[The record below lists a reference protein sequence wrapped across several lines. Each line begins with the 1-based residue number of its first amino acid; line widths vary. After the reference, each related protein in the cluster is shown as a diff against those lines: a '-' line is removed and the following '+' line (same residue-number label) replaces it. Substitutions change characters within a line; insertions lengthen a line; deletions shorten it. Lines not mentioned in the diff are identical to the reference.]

1 MGASWEPLGSL
12 LEPFGSLLEAF
23 RSPVGTKTAGP
34 VETREKNDR
43 FWGPEMIPN
52 RPQIAQEASKLL
64 PNLMLNLA
72 LTSTSNFHIFV
83 SYFLADVRL
92 NRESGDMRFV
102 S

>member
-23 RSPVGTKTAGP
+23 RSPVGTKTAGL

-43 FWGPEMIPN
+43 FWGPEMTPN

-64 PNLMLNLA
+64 PNLRLNLA
-72 LTSTSNFHIFV
+72 WNSTSNFHF
-83 SYFLADVRL
+83 SSHLLADVRL